1 MHRSLPFRSLLPQF
15 TFRVILPLSLVIFGV
30 IATGLYA
37 SQQTVTSLLI
47 ERHRQLA
54 TLSAA
59 RVSEAVEGY
68 IRVLEALAETPEI
81 QSDSSSVQLSKLQS
95 VSDTLEIFNAGVV
108 ITNEEGRV
116 TTGMPAPTVP
126 INHIV
131 AEQNYFRQIRAQGTP
146 SFSDVIPDALNNRSI
161 IVMAVPIVDKQ
172 RTFRGALLG
181 MVSLSNTPLGDAVRQ
196 LRFGKEDFSYVVDG
210 QGRVIFHPLP
220 ENIGADFNDRPFVKN
235 VVAGESG
242 GTLWKSS
249 TTGEQLVIGYAP
261 IKGTHWGL
269 IVREQWDAVVAPVQ
283 AYSVLAGSIGLA
295 AILASVYLLRRGV
308 QRIAKPLH
316 LLAEQSTRLAKGEP
330 IEPIHESEI
339 AEIKDLESSFNQMAF
354 QIASYRSGL
363 RLYVEAMTHLQEE
376 ERKRLARELHD
387 ETTQS
392 LLAIARRLEL
402 MQSTEKDQ
410 LRHTR
415 LSELQ
420 KMISDTLRGVKE
432 ISRDLRPLLLED
444 LGLVPALQAL
454 VRSARAG
461 AGAIPHTQFEVHGE
475 PVKLTVE
482 QELALYRI
490 TQEAL
495 NNIRKHARATGI
507 EIELSFY
514 ATQVQ
519 LEIRDDGQ
527 GFIVPYSMTELAQR
541 GSFGLL
547 GIQERI
553 WAIGGHLIIHSTP
566 GRGTQLSV
574 TMPIT
579 SDAR

>member
-1 MHRSLPFRSLLPQF
+1 MRHSLPFRSLLSQF

-59 RVSEAVEGY
+59 RISEAVEGY

-116 TTGMPAPTVP
+116 TTGIPAPALP
-126 INHIV
+126 ITHIV

-146 SFSDVIPDALNNRSI
+146 SLSDVIPDALNNRSI
-161 IVMAVPIVDKQ
+161 IVMAVPIVNKQ

-181 MVSLSNTPLGDAVRQ
+181 MVSLSNTSLGDAVRQ

-235 VVAGESG
+235 VVAGDSG

-249 TTGEQLVIGYAP
+249 TTGEQLVMGYAP

-283 AYSVLAGSIGLA
+283 VYSVLAGCMGLA
-295 AILASVYLLRRGV
+295 AILASIYLLRRGV
-308 QRIAKPLH
+308 RRIAKPLH
-316 LLAEQSTRLAKGEP
+316 LLAEQSTRLAAGESVEP
-330 IEPIHESEI
+330 IRESEI

-402 MQSTEKDQ
+402 MQSSEDDH
-410 LRHTR
+410 LRQSR

-420 KMISDTLRGVKE
+420 KMISDTLRGVRE

-454 VRSARAG
+454 VRSAREG
-461 AGAIPHTQFEVHGE
+461 EGAIPHTQFKIRGE
-475 PVKLTVE
+475 PAKLNVE

-495 NNIRKHARATGI
+495 SNIRKHARATGI
-507 EIELSFY
+507 EIELSFD
-514 ATQVQ
+514 AAKVQ

-527 GFIVPYSMTELAQR
+527 GFIVPHSLTELAQR
-541 GSFGLL
+541 GSFGLV

-553 WAIGGHLIIHSTP
+553 WAVGGQMMIRSTP

-574 TMPIT
+574 TMPVTFPT
-579 SDAR
+579 S